1 MTMSFYEQS
10 MKIATHE
17 YKFFHS
23 IYCVSVRRWATSKEK
38 ESHKNS
44 NSPKGMWRKSIRFLT
59 IWHLLILFQKE
70 YFFLVEPTKV
80 IISMW

>member
-38 ESHKNS
+38 ESHKSS
-44 NSPKGMWRKSIRFLT
+44 NSPKGMWPMSIRFLT
-59 IWHLLILFQKE
+59 IWDQCNKTFYQF
-70 YFFLVEPTKV
+70 YFKKR
-80 IISMW
+80 ISA